1 MILNMH
7 SPHTGFEEVR
17 TCQNCGLKAKAKCRW
32 KWLWRAGP
40 SSLSGDYGGTKLAGW
55 GCQTVTGA
63 ERRRAGDGAPGQG
76 LFLPSE
82 MSVLTH
88 HCFLAPVVELISS
101 RRPHH
106 WRAADRPAVSSVIK
120 ETLPNEPCPGTR
132 NMGLWPHCL
141 GHGAGSEEDNSGLRP
156 TLRVVLKPTVGISKV
171 LVMIWVLTPLRG
183 QIRLKAMAPLSSFLH
198 WNPQTHV
205 CALLCVDAVFPLL
218 EC

>member
-1 MILNMH
+1 MPELWTQGESQVQM
-7 SPHTGFEEVR
+7 EVAVESGPKFPQR
-17 TCQNCGLKAKAKCRW
+17 GLLRNKAGRVGMSNSHRCREAQG
-32 KWLWRAGP
+32 R
-40 SSLSGDYGGTKLAGW
+40 GW
-55 GCQTVTGA
+55 GTRGGPFST
-63 ERRRAGDGAPGQG
+63 RRDVSSH
-76 LFLPSE
+76 PS
-82 MSVLTH
+82 LLKGG
-88 HCFLAPVVELISS
+88 HCFLDPVVELISS

-156 TLRVVLKPTVGISKV
+156 TLRVVSKPTVGISEV